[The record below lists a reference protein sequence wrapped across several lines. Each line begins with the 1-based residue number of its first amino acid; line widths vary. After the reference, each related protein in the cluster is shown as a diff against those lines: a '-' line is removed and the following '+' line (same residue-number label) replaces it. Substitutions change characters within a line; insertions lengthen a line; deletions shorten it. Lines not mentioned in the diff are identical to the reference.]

1 MQPLGDYR
9 VSVTKDYL
17 IFAAAHFITFAGHR
31 CESLHGH
38 NYRAGVVLEGTL
50 EPESWY
56 VFDFVALKK
65 IMRALCNEIDH
76 KVLLPLENPRLRIAE
91 RGDSITVAYDEK
103 PRYLFPTVDC
113 ALLPVPNTTVEMLA
127 RHLAQRLHAKLR
139 EASDQASR
147 LTAIELEVEESV
159 GQSAVYRMQLGV
171 AAAAGSDRM
180 SARSR
185 VTRSH
190 PLTAENSA
198 GS

>member
-17 IFAAAHFITFAGHR
+17 MFAAAHFITFTGHR

-91 RGDSITVAYDEK
+91 RGGSITVAYDEK
-103 PRYLFPTVDC
+103 PRYQFPTADC

-127 RHLAQRLHAKLR
+127 RYLADRLHAKLR
-139 EASDQASR
+139 EASDEASR

-159 GQSAVYRMQLGV
+159 GQSAIYRMPLGV
-171 AAAAGSDRM
+171 EAAAGFGGM
-180 SARSR
+180 SARS
-185 VTRSH
+185 SGS
-190 PLTAENSA
+190 PTAILDRGEFDR
-198 GS
+198 

>member
-1 MQPLGDYR
+1 MQPRGDYR

-65 IMRALCNEIDH
+65 IMRALCDEIDH
-76 KVLLPLENPRLRIAE
+76 KVLLPLENPRLRIAD
-91 RGDSITVAYDEK
+91 RDGSITVAYDEK
-103 PRYLFPTVDC
+103 PRYVFPTVDC

-127 RHLAQRLHAKLR
+127 RHLADRLHAKLR
-139 EASDQASR
+139 EMGDGASR
-147 LTAIELEVEESV
+147 LTAIELEVEESA
-159 GQSAVYRMQLGV
+159 GQSAVFRMHLGME
-171 AAAAGSDRM
+171 A
-180 SARSR
+180 SARIR
-185 VTRSH
+185 PDLGQELTATRSR
-190 PLTAENSA
+190 P
-198 GS
+198 

>member
-1 MQPLGDYR
+1 MQPLGEYR

-17 IFAAAHFITFAGHR
+17 MFAAAHFITFTGHR

-38 NYRAGVVLEGTL
+38 NYRTGVVLEGTL

-127 RHLAQRLHAKLR
+127 RYLADRLHAKLR
-139 EASDQASR
+139 EARDEASR

-159 GQSAVYRMQLGV
+159 GQSAVYRMPLGV
-171 AAAAGSDRM
+171 EAAAGFGRM
-180 SARSR
+180 SARS
-185 VTRSH
+185 SG
-190 PLTAENSA
+190 PPTAILDRGEFDR
-198 GS
+198 